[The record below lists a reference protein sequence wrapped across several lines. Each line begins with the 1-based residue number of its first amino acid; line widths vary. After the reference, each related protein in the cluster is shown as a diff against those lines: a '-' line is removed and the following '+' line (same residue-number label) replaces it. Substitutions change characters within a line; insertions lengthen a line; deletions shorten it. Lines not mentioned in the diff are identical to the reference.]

1 MAKISIF
8 DDDLTLF
15 LQLRKQVREHIWT
28 FIKDMPA
35 ASKLK
40 TELNKSGF
48 EPESAY
54 FIKLVN
60 YGDCDDNSII
70 TLREIATFL
79 VMVDKNGAE
88 RIAFAESSRFVRE
101 GGFKRNNPIARSFFD
116 DRGLNECDFLKTR
129 IPDDILNLGIP
140 EHLNNVF
147 YIELFEWV

>member
-15 LQLRKQVREHIWT
+15 LQLRKQVRKHIWT

-54 FIKLVN
+54 FI
-60 YGDCDDNSII
+60 
-70 TLREIATFL
+70 
-79 VMVDKNGAE
+79 
-88 RIAFAESSRFVRE
+88 
-101 GGFKRNNPIARSFFD
+101 
-116 DRGLNECDFLKTR
+116 
-129 IPDDILNLGIP
+129 
-140 EHLNNVF
+140 
-147 YIELFEWV
+147 

>member
-28 FIKDMPA
+28 FIKDTPE

-60 YGDCDDNSII
+60 YGNRNDDNII

-88 RIAFAESSRFVRE
+88 RIVFVESSRFVRE
-101 GGFKRNNPIARSFFD
+101 GGFKRNNPLVKSFFEH
-116 DRGLNECDFLKTR
+116 RGLNEGAFLKAR
-129 IPDDILNLGIP
+129 IPEDILYLGIP

-147 YIELFEWV
+147 YIELFEWM